1 MALVVGLKRVPS
13 PPAKSIPLII
23 GGYPMTVPK
32 FLITGGAGFI
42 GSNLVH
48 YLQNRSL
55 NRNESPATIVFDSL
69 TYAGNL
75 QNLLELPYPD
85 KNQFIQADVR
95 NSEAVNAAVSAC
107 DAIFH
112 LAAESHVDRSIASP
126 AIFLDT
132 NILGT
137 SNILGAAQ
145 KYGKRVVQVS
155 TDEVYGS
162 LEEGFANE
170 NYPLNPSS
178 PYSASKA
185 SADLLAHS
193 YFKTFGTDV
202 VITRCTNNYG
212 PRQYPEKLIP
222 QTIKKIIANEKI
234 PVYGNGLNIRDWIHV
249 EDHCSGLALA
259 MEKGAKGNVYNFGDV
274 DKVTNIEIVKTLL
287 TIARKQDDLIE
298 FVTDRLGHDFRYA
311 IDSTKAKQE
320 LEWLPSK
327 SLKTSLADVVHWYQ
341 NLTV

>member
-1 MALVVGLKRVPS
+1 
-13 PPAKSIPLII
+13 
-23 GGYPMTVPK
+23 MTVPK